1 MRSMWAGVAFLLS
14 GMSAA
19 ASGQVVHGPA
29 NGNLN
34 ALDEHFRAA
43 WKANCSVPGGPT
55 SIAFVSASGDAT
67 EDDMQVVASWPDGS
81 STHLGLKPGLFPQSK
96 AMAGAGGGC
105 EGIGVTLPRQDQMLL
120 WIERDERPARPR
132 MALVLL
138 DTRARRVLDVV
149 DDAGSEIW
157 GDDICWTQ
165 AHSGLYE
172 TVLVGG
178 YQDRGPTAEPLELP
192 RIMRVDVVAR
202 RLKLTWGDWVSS
214 SHMKVRCFDSTRP
227 EGRSTHAPAS
237 HASADSRTSFR
248 ATG

>member
-1 MRSMWAGVAFLLS
+1 MMTGVAFLLL

-19 ASGQVVHGPA
+19 ASGQVA
-29 NGNLN
+29 RDSSKSDLN
-34 ALDEHFRAA
+34 ALDRHFRAA

-81 STHLGLKPGLFPQSK
+81 STHFGLKPGLFPQSEGI
-96 AMAGAGGGC
+96 AGAGGGC
-105 EGIGVTLPRQDQMLL
+105 EGMGVTVPRQGQMLF

-138 DTRARRVLDVV
+138 DTKERHVLDVV
-149 DDAGSEIW
+149 DDAGKEIW

-165 AHSGLYE
+165 AHAGLYE

-178 YQDRGPTAEPLELP
+178 YQDRGPTAEPLDLP
-192 RIMRVDVVAR
+192 RIMRIEVVAH
-202 RLKLTWGDWVSS
+202 RLKLTWGDWVSR
-214 SHMKVRCFDSTRP
+214 SHRKGACFESTRP
-227 EGRSTHAPAS
+227 EGQSANAPAPN
-237 HASADSRTSFR
+237 ASVDPPRSYRLTDQ
-248 ATG
+248 